1 MEPIM
6 QGAVSHPLVQKIIAY
21 QLAMARQDTDAGR
34 DVFSP
39 NVIYIVPGSN
49 PLSGRYEGP
58 EAVMGY
64 FGRLMEMTSGT
75 YRISQMLWLVCF
87 DRVTLVTKNH
97 ATIDGADLDWDEA
110 LLFEFENGR
119 KSRIEL
125 CQADQLSVDRFFSR
139 AQ

>member
-1 MEPIM
+1 
-6 QGAVSHPLVQKIIAY
+6 
-21 QLAMARQDTDAGR
+21 
-34 DVFSP
+34 
-39 NVIYIVPGSN
+39 
-49 PLSGRYEGP
+49 
-58 EAVMGY
+58 MGY

-110 LLFEFENGR
+110 LVFVFENGR

-125 CQADQLSVDRFFSR
+125 FQADQLSVDRFFSR